1 MRNKKKNR
9 TYSVL
14 IVSDATSTN
23 KEFSI
28 SSKLIKNSIFAVS
41 VLLLFFGFVIF
52 DYLTISFDKEKMK
65 QLQNKNETQAA
76 LITDL
81 SSKMSS
87 LNQSLQELNSF
98 KKKILVATGLTSPYA
113 LKEVGRGG
121 PATSAIINQ
130 QLSEVPATAN
140 STIQNN
146 NITAMADNYLKETK
160 EIGKTFRNVEKVIDV
175 QKIRLASIPSIWPT
189 SGYISDSYGMRT
201 HPITGKREFHP
212 GLDIATQLG
221 NPIIAPANGV
231 VLQAEFQRYMGN
243 MILIDHGFGYTTRYG
258 HLANFNVKEG
268 DPVTRG
274 QVIGYVGNTGRSTAP
289 HLHYEVRIHG
299 VHKNPFNFIWD

>member
-28 SSKLIKNSIFAVS
+28 SSKLIKNSILAVS
-41 VLLLFFGFVIF
+41 ILLLFFGFVIF

-65 QLQNKNETQAA
+65 QLQNENKNQAE

-81 SSKMSS
+81 SSKMTS
-87 LNQSLQELNSF
+87 LNESLQKLNSF

-121 PATSAIINQ
+121 PASTTFNQ
-130 QLSEVPATAN
+130 QISAPTLSTPVQRE
-140 STIQNN
+140 
-146 NITAMADNYLKETK
+146 NITSMADNYIKDAL
-160 EIGKTFRNVEKVIDV
+160 EIDRTFRNVEKVIDV

-189 SGYISDSYGMRT
+189 TGYISDGYGMRT
-201 HPITGKREFHP
+201 HPMTGKREFHA

-221 NPIIAPANGV
+221 NPIIAPANGT

-243 MILIDHGFGYTTRYG
+243 MVLIDHGFGYTTRYG

-268 DPVTRG
+268 DQVTRG
-274 QVIGYVGNTGRSTAP
+274 QIIGYVGNTGRSTAP
-289 HLHYEVRIHG
+289 HLHYEVRVHG
-299 VHKNPFNFIWD
+299 EHKNPFNFIWD